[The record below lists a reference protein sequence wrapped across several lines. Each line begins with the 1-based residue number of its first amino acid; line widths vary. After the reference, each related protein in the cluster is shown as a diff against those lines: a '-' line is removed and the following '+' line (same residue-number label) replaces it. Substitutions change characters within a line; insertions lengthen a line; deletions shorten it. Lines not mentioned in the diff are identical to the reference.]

1 MARGGCNVRL
11 WHDKISMKNS
21 KCATSQFSK
30 KDGRPNRSGKLNKKK
45 REHAEESKK
54 RKEPESR
61 TTIDMKIRTVPNVTS
76 ATRCYAIPLGENAKP
91 FQNGMTG
98 SPKTYKQ

>member
-30 KDGRPNRSGKLNKKK
+30 KDGRPNRSGNKKTEQKK

-54 RKEPESR
+54 GRNQKAER
-61 TTIDMKIRTVPNVTS
+61 LLT
-76 ATRCYAIPLGENAKP
+76 
-91 FQNGMTG
+91 
-98 SPKTYKQ
+98 